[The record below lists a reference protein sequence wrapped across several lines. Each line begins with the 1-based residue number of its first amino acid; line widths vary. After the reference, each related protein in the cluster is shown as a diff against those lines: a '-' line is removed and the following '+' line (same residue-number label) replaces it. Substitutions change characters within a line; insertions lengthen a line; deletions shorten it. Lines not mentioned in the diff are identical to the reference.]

1 LEESTGLNPKKK
13 GFYGGIT
20 DGRVS
25 PPSSP
30 AGVKN
35 SDDMDDEDQASGRA
49 IARGVQAWKTLTHR
63 KVPKTQEPTR
73 YSADRRWVPP
83 PESEA
88 KHEQEGKDGSLQ
100 PTISTIP
107 SKALKETHGCPFS
120 SSSKTLPSN
129 HPSIQLPDP
138 APPRS
143 ESLPTPPSLHGDSP
157 KSPTSRP
164 EPSSKHAPSSSPP
177 PSATGSASKCPI
189 RFLDHNSPEEVAE
202 YFKNHKHEIPRSHE
216 VCVKRYQSNS
226 ESIRQ
231 LDAKYGN
238 LVSMI
243 QGLGM
248 KHQSLLPAT
257 EEVEQEQDEQASQ
270 KKIERWA
277 SDVREVPASQA
288 VAGMG
293 ADAEG
298 DARADIVEKEEEDER
313 EGRFERPLKEIRV
326 GESPSRPWGISMPLA
341 ADMHPD
347 SLPKSE
353 GGRGHNTGKQGDKS
367 KDTISMIPLPDI
379 QPIKASE
386 TGQKDGKSM
395 VFTGPV
401 FIGYSAEQSVALLQ
415 SLSKGTK
422 SPES

>member
-1 LEESTGLNPKKK
+1 MEESTGLNPKKK

-30 AGVKN
+30 SGIKN

-73 YSADRRWVPP
+73 YTTDGRWVPP
-83 PESEA
+83 PRSELE
-88 KHEQEGKDGSLQ
+88 HEQEEKEKSPHQ
-100 PTISTIP
+100 TVSTM
-107 SKALKETHGCPFS
+107 SGKALKETQGCPFAS
-120 SSSKTLPSN
+120 SSNRLPSN
-129 HPSIQLPDP
+129 HPSIQLPNP
-138 APPRS
+138 APQRPD
-143 ESLPTPPSLHGDSP
+143 SLPTPPSLHED
-157 KSPTSRP
+157 PTMP
-164 EPSSKHAPSSSPP
+164 LPTITAPSSSPP

-202 YFKNHKHEIPRSHE
+202 YFENHKHEIPRSHE
-216 VCVKRYQSNS
+216 VCVKRYQSNA

-257 EEVEQEQDEQASQ
+257 GEPEPERDEQASQ
-270 KKIERWA
+270 DKIERWA
-277 SDVREVPASQA
+277 TDVREVPASQA

-293 ADAEG
+293 AAAEG

-341 ADMHPD
+341 ADVHHN
-347 SLPKSE
+347 SLQGA
-353 GGRGHNTGKQGDKS
+353 GGDRSQNAGEQRDES
-367 KDTISMIPLPDI
+367 KDTISMAPLPDI

-386 TGQKDGKSM
+386 TGQTDGQRM

-401 FIGYSAEQSVALLQ
+401 FIGYSGEQATALLHR
-415 SLSKGTK
+415 LNTGTK
-422 SPES
+422 SPKG

>member
-1 LEESTGLNPKKK
+1 LAALEESTGLNPKKK

-25 PPSSP
+25 PPSSR

-35 SDDMDDEDQASGRA
+35 SDDMDDEDQASARA
-49 IARGVQAWKTLTHR
+49 IARGVQAWKTLSHR
-63 KVPKTQEPTR
+63 KIPKTQEPTR
-73 YSADRRWVPP
+73 YSTDRRWVPP
-83 PESEA
+83 PDSEA
-88 KHEQEGKDGSLQ
+88 KHELEEKDTSTH
-100 PTISTIP
+100 PTVSTNP
-107 SKALKETHGCPFS
+107 SKALKETYGCPFS
-120 SSSKTLPSN
+120 SSSNTFPSN

-138 APPRS
+138 APQRPD
-143 ESLPTPPSLHGDSP
+143 SLPTPPSLYED
-157 KSPTSRP
+157 PTMP
-164 EPSSKHAPSSSPP
+164 LPTIPAASSSPP

-202 YFKNHKHEIPRSHE
+202 YFENHKHEIPRSHE
-216 VCVKRYQSNS
+216 VCVKRYQSNA

-257 EEVEQEQDEQASQ
+257 EEPEKKQDEQASQ

-277 SDVREVPASQA
+277 TDVREVPASQA

-293 ADAEG
+293 AFAEG

-313 EGRFERPLKEIRV
+313 EGRFARPLKEIRV

-341 ADMHPD
+341 VDVHPD
-347 SLPKSE
+347 FLH
-353 GGRGHNTGKQGDKS
+353 GAVGDRGQDVGEQRDES
-367 KDTISMIPLPDI
+367 KDTNSMAPLPDI
-379 QPIKASE
+379 KPIKVSQ
-386 TGQKDGKSM
+386 TGQSDGRSM

-401 FIGYSAEQSVALLQ
+401 LIGYSAEQSAALLQ
-415 SLSKGTK
+415 RLSKGTK
-422 SPES
+422 SPEG

>member
-1 LEESTGLNPKKK
+1 LAALEESTGLNPKKK

-25 PPSSP
+25 PPSSR

-35 SDDMDDEDQASGRA
+35 SDDMEDEDQASARA
-49 IARGVQAWKTLTHR
+49 IARGVQAWKTLSHR
-63 KVPKTQEPTR
+63 KIPRTQEPTR
-73 YSADRRWVPP
+73 YSTDRRWLPP
-83 PESEA
+83 PDSEA
-88 KHEQEGKDGSLQ
+88 KHELEEKDTSTH
-100 PTISTIP
+100 PTVSTNP
-107 SKALKETHGCPFS
+107 SKALKETYGCPCS
-120 SSSKTLPSN
+120 SSSITFPSN

-138 APPRS
+138 APQRPD
-143 ESLPTPPSLHGDSP
+143 SLPTPPSLHEV
-157 KSPTSRP
+157 PTMP
-164 EPSSKHAPSSSPP
+164 LPTIPAASSSPP

-202 YFKNHKHEIPRSHE
+202 YFENHKHEIPRSHE
-216 VCVKRYQSNS
+216 VCVKRYQSNA
-226 ESIRQ
+226 EGIRQ

-257 EEVEQEQDEQASQ
+257 EEPEKKQDEQASQ

-277 SDVREVPASQA
+277 TDVREVPASQA

-293 ADAEG
+293 AFAEG

-313 EGRFERPLKEIRV
+313 EGRFARPLKEIRV

-341 ADMHPD
+341 ADVHPD
-347 SLPKSE
+347 FLH
-353 GGRGHNTGKQGDKS
+353 GAVGDRGQDVGEQRDES
-367 KDTISMIPLPDI
+367 KDTNSMAPLPDI
-379 QPIKASE
+379 KPIRASQ
-386 TGQKDGKSM
+386 TGQSDGRNM

-401 FIGYSAEQSVALLQ
+401 LIGYSAEQSAALLQ
-415 SLSKGTK
+415 RLSKGTK
-422 SPES
+422 SPEG